1 MISVRSH
8 RSSLNGNPTKD
19 NICKYVG
26 KEKGGEAHV
35 MSLARY
41 KNVTYQAM
49 EKMTFVL
56 TPLLNT

>member
-1 MISVRSH
+1 MGIQQK
-8 RSSLNGNPTKD
+8 TTF
-19 NICKYVG
+19 CKYVG

-41 KNVTYQAM
+41 KSVTYQAM